1 MSAQTAEV
9 HFELYTERRGRWTLD
24 ACFADED
31 EARAEAERVARRGD
45 VRGARLVREVHLPGM
60 AEPIVTVLVDTTEPD
75 RPLEFRAPE
84 ASPPVEDGANAPQA
98 GSPQPRPQPQP
109 RGVAPAV
116 GAPAAGHAR
125 SWVIP
130 VAGALVALVVAAAAI
145 SALAG

>member
-60 AEPIVTVLVDTTEPD
+60 AEPIVTVVIDTTEPD
-75 RPLEFRAPE
+75 RPLEFRVPVTAPSAE
-84 ASPPVEDGANAPQA
+84 GSANAPHL
-98 GSPQPRPQPQP
+98 GSPQPHAQPP
-109 RGVAPAV
+109 SRGLAPAVAAPAV
-116 GAPAAGHAR
+116 GPAR
-125 SWVIP
+125 SWAMP
-130 VAGALVALVVAAAAI
+130 VVGALVALVFAAAAI
-145 SALAG
+145 GLLAG